1 MYDLID
7 NRTNLNKNVLIERM
21 PSLENVAKQFEG
33 VFDLKKKIGILVGR
47 EVTF

>member
-1 MYDLID
+1 LID
-7 NRTNLNKNVLIERM
+7 NRTNLIQNVSIERM

-33 VFDLKKKIGILVGR
+33 MFDSKKKIGILVGR